1 MMPQNKEGSR
11 MEWIYILVPQT
22 RLTQT
27 KKERGEERDN
37 KKSSKQFKYIQKYTE
52 CKERMHENA

>member
-1 MMPQNKEGSR
+1 MPWNEEGSR
-11 MEWIYILVPQT
+11 TEWIYVLVPQT

-27 KKERGEERDN
+27 KRKREEEKDN
-37 KKSSKQFKYIQKYTE
+37 QKSSEQFKYIQKYTE

>member
-1 MMPQNKEGSR
+1 MSQNEEGSGT
-11 MEWIYILVPQT
+11 EWIYVLVPQT

-27 KKERGEERDN
+27 KRKREEEKDN
-37 KKSSKQFKYIQKYTE
+37 QKSSEQFKYIQKYTE